1 MRARTDARV
10 HSNARIHEMA
20 GECVHIQKVSQT
32 RGDSSPSST
41 PRVTKWRRPAPQDCL
56 NAGSNGSADRNARV
70 IRVLKILR
78 ILRIARILKLV
89 KFVT

>member
-1 MRARTDARV
+1 M
-10 HSNARIHEMA
+10 
-20 GECVHIQKVSQT
+20 
-32 RGDSSPSST
+32 
-41 PRVTKWRRPAPQDCL
+41 TKWRRPAPQDCL
-56 NAGSNGSADRNARV
+56 NAGTNGSADRNARV